1 MTNPS
6 RRPASEAGFS
16 LIEMLIAMVVL
27 SFVMGAAISV
37 MRSQSRNFRR
47 GGTRM
52 ELTQNM
58 RYATSTVDRVV
69 RTLGAGIGT
78 NQPMLVYGG
87 NDVIVFNA
95 DYASDIP
102 DGVAVYVNPSLP
114 AAANLSMTTGTTI
127 TLPNVAPTIT
137 YPVANYFWGGATP
150 SRAETISFYFRPDS
164 QSPDPNDFVL
174 LEKVNAMRAELVAR
188 GIRAY
193 PGRQFFEYWWDS
205 TATSGVTTNLQ
216 LAAAKIPI
224 RHTAIGGLT
233 SRSDSIRGV
242 RINMVVTNGDLTIDS
257 TSRRISTMMQIP
269 NNGLTQLSTCGD
281 VPLPTGVLVADT
293 IPQASGGVN
302 LTWAAS
308 PDELG
313 GERDISQYNVYYR
326 LSVGPVVWTPFFT
339 QSSGF
344 SPYNQ
349 IGHAGLTPGASYFF
363 AVAAQDCSPAE
374 SAFMLTPATVVH
386 N

>member
-1 MTNPS
+1 MTSIS
-6 RRPASEAGFS
+6 RPRPSEAGFS
-16 LIEMLIAMVVL
+16 LIEMLIAMIVL
-27 SFVMGAAISV
+27 SFVMGAAVSV
-37 MRSQSRNFRR
+37 MRSQSRAFAR

-69 RTLGAGIGT
+69 RTMGAGVGT
-78 NQPMLVYGG
+78 NQPMLIYGDD
-87 NDVIVFNA
+87 DVIMFNA
-95 DYASDIP
+95 DYASDIQ
-102 DGVAVYVNPSLP
+102 DGVAVYINSSLP
-114 AAANLSMTTGTTI
+114 AGANLAMTTASPITI
-127 TLPNVAPTIT
+127 PNVSPTIN

-164 QSPDPNDFVL
+164 QTPDPNDFVL
-174 LEKVNAMRAELVAR
+174 LQKVNAMRSELVAR

-205 TATSGVTTNLQ
+205 TGTNGLTTNLQ

-224 RHTAIGGLT
+224 KNLAIGGLT

-242 RINMVVTNGDLTIDS
+242 RINMVVTNEVLTADS
-257 TSRRISTMMQIP
+257 TSRRISTMIQIP

-281 VPLPTGVLVADT
+281 VPLQPGALTADT
-293 IPQASGGVN
+293 TGQAGGSVRLSWLASG
-302 LTWAAS
+302 
-308 PDELG
+308 DELA

-326 LSVGPVVWTPFFT
+326 PTTGPVVWTPFFT
-339 QSSGF
+339 QSPGF
-344 SPYNQ
+344 NPY
-349 IGHAGLTPGASYFF
+349 GVSHGGLTAGQAYFF

-374 SAFMLTPATVVH
+374 SAFQVSAAATPH
-386 N
+386 